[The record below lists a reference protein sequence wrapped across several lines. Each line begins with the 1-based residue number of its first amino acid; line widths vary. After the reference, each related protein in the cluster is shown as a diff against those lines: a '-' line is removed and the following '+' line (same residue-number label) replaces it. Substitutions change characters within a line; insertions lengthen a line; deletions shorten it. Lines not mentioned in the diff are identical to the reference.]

1 MLRRSLIV
9 VRKNVSQESAK
20 ANQYIGRL
28 KINLLQKA
36 AMVFSRGDGRA
47 SSRSFQ
53 PPAEGRRKSTL
64 SGHGIVICSS
74 SVGIAES
81 QAKVLLRSNTANHK
95 WGFVRKSVL
104 SAVRRFFKMIPNDVR
119 PLPLHV

>member
-64 SGHGIVICSS
+64 SRHGIVICSS

-81 QAKVLLRSNTANHK
+81 QAKGASEIKHGQSYSGALYERAFYPLFAGSLR
-95 WGFVRKSVL
+95 
-104 SAVRRFFKMIPNDVR
+104 
-119 PLPLHV
+119 